1 MAVRDSLLGLLIDGP
16 KHGYQLRIE
25 HDAAAIGGKALNI
38 GQVYTTLDRLQRD
51 GLVTPTGGDDNEH
64 DNGDGDGR
72 RKHYAL
78 TEAGRAAAEAWFAT
92 ATAADERP
100 ARDDLTTKVIVAIR
114 AAGVDE
120 LAVIAVERHALIAR
134 LQAVRRARGDADL
147 TRRLLIDAAA
157 ARLDAEV
164 AWLDRCE
171 AEIRAAR
178 RGRRSARTR
187 GTNP

>member
-1 MAVRDSLLGLLIDGP
+1 MAVRENLLGLLIDGP
-16 KHGYQLRIE
+16 KHGYQLRTE
-25 HDAAAIGGKALNI
+25 HDAAAIGGKSLNI

-51 GLVTPTGGDDNEH
+51 GLVTPTGDDN
-64 DNGDGDGR
+64 NGDSADGR

-78 TEAGRAAAEAWFAT
+78 TDAGRAAAEAWFASP
-92 ATAADERP
+92 TAADERP

-114 AAGVDE
+114 AEGVDE
-120 LAVIAVERHALIAR
+120 LAVIGVERHALIAR
-134 LQAVRRARGDADL
+134 LQAARRARGDGDL

-178 RGRRSARTR
+178 PGQRTARTK
-187 GTNP
+187 GTNS